1 MEQLVMMVSINT
13 HAAVFLDTVAPIVKQ
28 VLHSIIIKISAT
40 NLRLVQ
46 NN

>member
-13 HAAVFLDTVAPIVKQ
+13 HAAVFLDTVALIVKQ
-28 VLHSIIIKISAT
+28 VFHSIIIKISAA
-40 NLRLVQ
+40 NVRLLQ